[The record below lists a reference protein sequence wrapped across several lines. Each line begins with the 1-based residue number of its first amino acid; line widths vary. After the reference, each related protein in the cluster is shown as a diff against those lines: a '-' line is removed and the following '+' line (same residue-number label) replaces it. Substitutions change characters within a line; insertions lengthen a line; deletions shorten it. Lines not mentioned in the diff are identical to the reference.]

1 MEEYELMDDD
11 YELIE
16 EELAEYYYPFMNDSI
31 KLTPVEFINY
41 LTEEYD
47 KVRKE
52 HQLLLNKL
60 DDIKQILRN

>member
-16 EELAEYYYPFMNDSI
+16 EELAEYYYPLMNDSI